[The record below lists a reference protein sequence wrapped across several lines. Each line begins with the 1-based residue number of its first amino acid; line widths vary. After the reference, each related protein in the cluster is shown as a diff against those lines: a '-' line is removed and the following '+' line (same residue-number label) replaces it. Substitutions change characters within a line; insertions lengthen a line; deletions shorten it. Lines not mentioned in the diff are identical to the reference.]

1 MYVVAVQ
8 CDCSAITRFDLAS
21 DVFNCSRSRSV
32 SRMNIGRCSL
42 APRCL
47 YITIDSM
54 SLPLNPI
61 SPHHQRCARTPPP
74 SDPRVEPMFEV
85 WRRSIANR
93 RRLGALA
100 YGRSDGLAGRDCM
113 VPGRLSSSTGPTVIY
128 LRGSMSELLA
138 GIHVPS

>member
-1 MYVVAVQ
+1 
-8 CDCSAITRFDLAS
+8 
-21 DVFNCSRSRSV
+21 V

-61 SPHHQRCARTPPP
+61 SPHHQRCTRTTTPPP
-74 SDPRVEPMFEV
+74 TPRVEPMFEV
-85 WRRSIANR
+85 WWRSIANR

-100 YGRSDGLAGRDCM
+100 YTAGLL
-113 VPGRLSSSTGPTVIY
+113 V
-128 LRGSMSELLA
+128 LLA
-138 GIHVPS
+138 GSAWSLGACRRRLARRSYIYEDRCLNCSLARWYSRFVVTADRDS